1 MSSSSDEA
9 GPNPPPPPAAA
20 APVAKARASSSA
32 ESSDEELAAVQPWLD
47 KVMEAFINI
56 PSEDAKKGISMFKVR
71 NYLQDKHHVTKAK
84 VRKEANPALKV
95 ALARKY
101 IIKTTAPNNVFMGS
115 ARLNPAYAIS
125 RLRHSEETEDEKGGA
140 GAGAGGRKRKASA
153 DEDGTKSVKRRL
165 PFGKAH

>member
-9 GPNPPPPPAAA
+9 GSNPAPPPPAAA

-84 VRKEANPALKV
+84 VQKETNPALKV

-101 IIKTTAPNNVFMGS
+101 IIKTTALNNVFMGS

-125 RLRHSEETEDEKGGA
+125 RLRHSEETEDEKVG
-140 GAGAGGRKRKASA
+140 GAGGRKRKASA
-153 DEDGTKSVKRRL
+153 DEDGTKSVKRRF